1 MSKITE
7 AFAHGKAFIPFF
19 TCGDPDL
26 ETTFLAVKTAADHG
40 ADLIELG
47 IPFQTQPLKAQ

>member
-1 MSKITE
+1 MSKIIE
-7 AFAHGKAFIPFF
+7 AFAHGKAFIPLF

-40 ADLIELG
+40 AEARAADS
-47 IPFQTQPLKAQ
+47 A